1 MVRKWVRTLSTRQWG
16 IAFIIGIIPPALAW
30 AQDDLLTSDFVAG
43 LLIFVLVAGAMI
55 GNHWLSKSERR
66 RQ

>member
-1 MVRKWVRTLSTRQWG
+1 MVWKWVRTLSTRQWG

-30 AQDDLLTSDFVAG
+30 AQGDLLTSDFTAG
-43 LLIFVLVAGAMI
+43 LLIFVLVAGAMV
-55 GNHWLSKSERR
+55 GSQWLSNSDRR